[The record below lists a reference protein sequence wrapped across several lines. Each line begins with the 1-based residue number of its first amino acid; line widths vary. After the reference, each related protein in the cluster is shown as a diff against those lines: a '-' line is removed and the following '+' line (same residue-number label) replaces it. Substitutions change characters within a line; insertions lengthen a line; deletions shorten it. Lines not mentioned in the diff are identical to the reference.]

1 MLSWKIYW
9 GSKVQR
15 ELEGDIVK
23 IKLVMPR
30 MMEQEFRL
38 LPLNLA
44 MLAALTP
51 PENEVSIVDEAVERI
66 NFDEQA
72 DLVGISCTT
81 TVASRAY
88 EIAAEYRKR
97 GVKVVMGGTHPTL
110 IPHEAIKH
118 ADSVCIGE
126 AEGLWGEV
134 LADFGSGKLKRFYRN
149 DGYCSLEGLPIPR
162 RDLLGTKHYLPIDG
176 IQTSRG
182 CPFACDFCAVTT
194 IFGHKYRLRPIEDV
208 LAELDTLER
217 RYVFFYDDNIVGNP
231 RRSKELFS
239 ALVPYNKR
247 WIGQASTTVIK
258 DPELLK
264 LMAKSGCKG
273 LFVGFES
280 LSEENLKKSHKR
292 HNDPKQYKEVV
303 KRLHDQGIAISGA
316 FIFGLDDD
324 DISVFERTLEFAMD
338 AKLDV
343 AQFNWLTPYPGTPI
357 YDRLKTEN
365 RLMHTE
371 WWSKG
376 SGLGTETGE
385 AVVYHP
391 KMMSADE
398 LRAGS
403 RWVRRNF
410 YSTSSIL
417 RRFFGRNRLSLNRLS
432 LFDLLLYAKFNQGY
446 RRQYARD
453 GMG

>member
-1 MLSWKIYW
+1 M
-9 GSKVQR
+9 R
-15 ELEGDIVK
+15 

-30 MMEQEFRL
+30 MVEQEFTL

-51 PENEVSIVDEAVERI
+51 PGFEVSVVDEAAEEI
-66 NFDEQA
+66 NFDEQL

-97 GVKVVMGGTHPTL
+97 GVKVVLGGTHPTL
-110 IPHEAIKH
+110 IPHEAIKYVD
-118 ADSVCIGE
+118 AVCIGE
-126 AEGLWGEV
+126 AEGLWEEV
-134 LADFGSGKLKRFYRN
+134 LADLKDGKLKKFYRN

-162 RDLLGTKHYLPIDG
+162 RDLLKSKRYLPIDG
-176 IQTSRG
+176 MQTARG

-194 IFGHKYRLRPIEDV
+194 VFGHKYRHRPIADV
-208 LAELDTLER
+208 LAEVETLKR
-217 RYVFFYDDNIVGNP
+217 RYLFFYDDNIVGNP
-231 RRSKELFS
+231 RRSKELFR
-239 ALVPYNKR
+239 ALIPYKKR

-258 DPELLK
+258 DPELLE

-280 LSEENLKKSHKR
+280 LSEETLRRSLKK

-303 KRLHDQGIAISGA
+303 RRLHDQGITISGA
-316 FIFGLDDD
+316 FVFGLDGDD
-324 DISVFERTLEFAMD
+324 SSVFERTLEFAMD

-357 YDRLKTEN
+357 YNQLKAEGRLIN
-365 RLMHTE
+365 NE
-371 WWSKG
+371 WWLAG

-385 AVVYHP
+385 VVVYHP

-398 LRAGS
+398 LKEGS

-417 RRFFGRNRLSLNRLS
+417 RRFFVKGRLSLDRIS
-432 LFDLLLYAKFNQGY
+432 LFDLILYAKFNRAY
-446 RRQYARD
+446 RQQYARE
-453 GMG
+453 

>member
-1 MLSWKIYW
+1 
-9 GSKVQR
+9 VR
-15 ELEGDIVK
+15 V
-23 IKLVMPR
+23 KLVIPR
-30 MMEQEFRL
+30 IVRQEFRL

-51 PENEVSIVDEAVERI
+51 PEIEISIVDEAIEQT
-66 NFDEQA
+66 NFDEQV
-72 DLVGISCTT
+72 DLVGVSCTSA
-81 TVASRAY
+81 VVPRAY

-97 GVKVVMGGTHPTL
+97 GIKVALGGTHPTL

-126 AEGLWGEV
+126 AEGSWGEM
-134 LADFGSGKLKRFYRN
+134 LADFRSGKLKRFYHN

-162 RDLLGTKHYLPIDG
+162 RDLFEAEHYLPIDG

-182 CPFACDFCAVTT
+182 CPFACDFCAVTA
-194 IFGHKYRLRPIEDV
+194 IFGHRYRFRPIRDV
-208 LAELDTLER
+208 LAEIDTLKR
-217 RYVFFYDDNIVGNP
+217 KYVFFYDDNIVGNP
-231 RRSKELFS
+231 GYSKELFR
-239 ALVPYNKR
+239 ALIPYNKR
-247 WIGQASTTVIK
+247 WIGQAPTTVIK

-280 LSEENLKKSHKR
+280 LSEENLRQSLKK

-303 KRLHDQGIAISGA
+303 RKLHDQGIVISGA
-316 FIFGLDDD
+316 FVFGLDNDD
-324 DISVFERTLEFAMD
+324 RTVFERTLEFAMD
-338 AKLDV
+338 VELDI

-357 YDRLKTEN
+357 YDRLKAEN
-365 RLMHTE
+365 RLIETE
-371 WWSKG
+371 WWLTG

-398 LRAGS
+398 LKEGS

-417 RRFFGRNRLSLNRLS
+417 RRFFGKSRLSLNRLS
-432 LFDLLLYAKFNQGY
+432 LFDLLLYGKLNWGY
-446 RRQYARD
+446 RRQYAK
-453 GMG
+453 G

>member
-1 MLSWKIYW
+1 MQLQYH
-9 GSKVQR
+9 G
-15 ELEGDIVK
+15 GDVVRIT
-23 IKLVMPR
+23 LVMPR
-30 MMEQEFRL
+30 MIEQEFRL

-51 PENEVSIVDEAVERI
+51 PEIEVKIADEAIEGI
-66 NFDEQA
+66 NFGEQV

-81 TVASRAY
+81 TVAPRAY

-97 GVKVVMGGTHPTL
+97 GVKVVLGGTHPTL
-110 IPHEAIKH
+110 IPHEAVKH

-126 AEGLWGEV
+126 AEGLWGEI
-134 LADFGSGKLKRFYRN
+134 LADFKRGELKRFYRN
-149 DGYCSLEGLPIPR
+149 DGYCSLEGLPMPR
-162 RDLLGTKHYLPIDG
+162 RDLLKSKRYLPIDG

-194 IFGHKYRLRPIEDV
+194 VFGHKYRDRPIEDV
-208 LAELDTLER
+208 LAEIDTLER
-217 RYVFFYDDNIVGNP
+217 RHVFFYDDNIVGNP
-231 RRSKELFS
+231 RRSKELFR
-239 ALVPYNKR
+239 ALIPYNKR

-280 LSEENLKKSHKR
+280 LSEENLKRSRKN
-292 HNDPKQYKEVV
+292 HNNPKQYKEVV
-303 KRLHDQGIAISGA
+303 KKLHDQGIAISGA
-316 FIFGLDDD
+316 FVFGLDGDD
-324 DISVFERTLEFAMD
+324 SSVFERTLEFAMD
-338 AKLDV
+338 VKLDV

-357 YDRLKTEN
+357 YNRLKAEN
-365 RLMHTE
+365 RLIKTE
-371 WWSKG
+371 WWLAG

-398 LRAGS
+398 LEEGS

-417 RRFFGRNRLSLNRLS
+417 KRFFGKSRLS
-432 LFDLLLYAKFNQGY
+432 LFDLLLYAKFNWGY
-446 RRQYARD
+446 RVQYARD
-453 GMG
+453 

>member
-1 MLSWKIYW
+1 
-9 GSKVQR
+9 VR
-15 ELEGDIVK
+15 V
-23 IKLVMPR
+23 KLVIPR
-30 MMEQEFRL
+30 IVRQEFRL

-51 PENEVSIVDEAVERI
+51 PEIEISIVDEAIEQT
-66 NFDEQA
+66 NFDEQV
-72 DLVGISCTT
+72 DLVGISCTSP
-81 TVASRAY
+81 VVPRAY

-97 GVKVVMGGTHPTL
+97 GVKVALGGTHPTL
-110 IPHEAIKH
+110 APHEAIKH

-126 AEGLWGEV
+126 AEGSWGEI
-134 LADFGSGKLKRFYRN
+134 LADFKSGKLKRFYRN

-162 RDLLGTKHYLPIDG
+162 RDLFEAEHYLPIDG

-182 CPFACDFCAVTT
+182 CPFACDFCAVTA
-194 IFGHKYRLRPIEDV
+194 IFGHRYRFRPIRDV
-208 LAELDTLER
+208 LAEIDTLKR
-217 RYVFFYDDNIVGNP
+217 KYVFFYDDNIVGNP
-231 RRSKELFS
+231 RYSKELFR
-239 ALVPYNKR
+239 ALIPYNKL
-247 WIGQASTTVIK
+247 WIGQAPTTVIK

-280 LSEENLKKSHKR
+280 LSEENLRQSLKK

-303 KRLHDQGIAISGA
+303 RKLHDQGIVISGA
-316 FIFGLDDD
+316 FVFGLDDD
-324 DISVFERTLEFAMD
+324 DRTVFERTLEFAMD
-338 AKLDV
+338 VELDI

-357 YDRLKTEN
+357 YDRLKAEN
-365 RLMHTE
+365 RLIETE
-371 WWSKG
+371 WWLTG

-398 LRAGS
+398 LKEGS

-417 RRFFGRNRLSLNRLS
+417 RRFFGKSRLSLNRLS
-432 LFDLLLYAKFNQGY
+432 LFDLLLYGKFNWGY
-446 RRQYARD
+446 RRQYAKD
-453 GMG
+453 

>member
-1 MLSWKIYW
+1 M
-9 GSKVQR
+9 R
-15 ELEGDIVK
+15 
-23 IKLVMPR
+23 IKLVIPR
-30 MMEQEFRL
+30 IVRQEFRL

-51 PENEVSIVDEAVERI
+51 PEIEISIVDEAIEQT
-66 NFDEQA
+66 NFDEQV
-72 DLVGISCTT
+72 DLVGISCTSP
-81 TVASRAY
+81 VVPRAY

-97 GVKVVMGGTHPTL
+97 GVKVALGGTHPTL

-126 AEGLWGEV
+126 AEGSWGEI
-134 LADFGSGKLKRFYRN
+134 LADFKSGRLKRFYHN

-162 RDLLGTKHYLPIDG
+162 RDLFETKHYLPIDG

-182 CPFACDFCAVTT
+182 CPFACDFCAVTA
-194 IFGHKYRLRPIEDV
+194 IFGHRYRFRPIRDV
-208 LAELDTLER
+208 LAEIDTLKR
-217 RYVFFYDDNIVGNP
+217 KYVFFYDDNIMGNP
-231 RRSKELFS
+231 GYSKELLR
-239 ALVPYNKR
+239 ALIPYNKC
-247 WIGQASTTVIK
+247 WIGQAPTTVIK

-280 LSEENLKKSHKR
+280 LSEENLRQSLKK

-303 KRLHDQGIAISGA
+303 RKLHDQGIVVSGA
-316 FIFGLDDD
+316 FIFGLDNDD
-324 DISVFERTLEFAMD
+324 RTVFERTLEFAMD
-338 AKLDV
+338 VELDI

-357 YDRLKTEN
+357 YDRLRVEN
-365 RLMHTE
+365 RLIETE
-371 WWSKG
+371 WWLTG

-391 KMMSADE
+391 RMMSADE
-398 LRAGS
+398 LEEGS

-417 RRFFGRNRLSLNRLS
+417 RRFFGKSRLSLNRLS
-432 LFDLLLYAKFNQGY
+432 LFDLLLYGKFNWGY
-446 RRQYARD
+446 RRQYAKD
-453 GMG
+453 